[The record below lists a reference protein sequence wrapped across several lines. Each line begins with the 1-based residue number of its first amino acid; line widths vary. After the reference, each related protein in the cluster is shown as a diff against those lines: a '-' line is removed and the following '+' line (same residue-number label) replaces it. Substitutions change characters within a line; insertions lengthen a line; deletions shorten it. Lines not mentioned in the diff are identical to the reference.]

1 MRDMEVKYS
10 KYMSLWLLLD
20 CFFCVMSWVMLLSKK
35 KGIVR
40 EIEKEMEMCFCSA
53 K

>member
-1 MRDMEVKYS
+1 MT
-10 KYMSLWLLLD
+10 L
-20 CFFCVMSWVMLLSKK
+20 VMLLSKK

-40 EIEKEMEMCFCSA
+40 EIEKELKREREREENNFGVFSFETRE